1 MNRKA
6 GLIALVALMSS
17 VVLGQ
22 GTSSLT
28 IHVLQS
34 QSVPYVQQY
43 GGGVST
49 NCQITGTSDTTTTAN
64 TFGNTTVGNGTTNSN
79 LRMNCASYNNTY
91 GWPHMLNVMFVE
103 ASDGNAYIIACDK
116 AWRWSKCGPLN
127 AGQVFNA
134 RFTSKGIEVQAFT
147 AKGKAIRPV
156 YGVLQSRAMR

>member
-1 MNRKA
+1 MNHRA
-6 GLIALVALMSS
+6 GLIVLAALTSS
-17 VVLGQ
+17 VVFGQ
-22 GTSSLT
+22 ETQPLT

-34 QSVPYVQQY
+34 ESVPYTQQY
-43 GGGVST
+43 GSDIST
-49 NCQITGTSDTTTTAN
+49 NCSITGTANTTGMAN
-64 TFGNTTVGNGTTNSN
+64 TFGNTTYGNATTNSN

-127 AGQVFNA
+127 AGQTFNA
-134 RFTSKGIEVQAFT
+134 RFTPKGIEVEAVT
-147 AKGKAIRPV
+147 VKGKTIRPV